1 MKIVAAQC
9 NFTIGDF
16 PGNTAKILDV
26 ITQHGQSAD
35 LIVFSELAVT
45 GYYPMDLIDRK
56 GFIEQQ
62 NKSIDEIIA
71 FTKTIPAAVVLGFID
86 ENNGIG
92 KPYHNALCV
101 IEGGEIVFKYHKKLL
116 PTYNVFD
123 EMRHFEPGKLPGV
136 WKKNGTKIGFLICED
151 GWNTELE
158 PEYADLPVA
167 ELVDNGA
174 DILISINASPSDV
187 QKQQERI
194 ELLKAKVIKHKKPL
208 VYVNQVGGND
218 ELVFDGN
225 SFVLDNSGGYIQL
238 CAPFTEETGIFEFNN
253 DKIIVTSTSSDI
265 NTCNNGRTYNTP
277 LFYNQTIMGL
287 RDYTAKCGFKSV
299 IVGSSGGI
307 DSALTIALA
316 ALALGAENVKAIT
329 MPSHF
334 SSSGS
339 VNDSA
344 ELCKNLGVEL
354 YEVPIKD
361 AFDLAVKR
369 FTDSFGTEP
378 SKLTKENMQARI
390 RGQIL
395 MEYSNHF
402 GSMLLSTGNKSEMSV
417 GYATLYGDMNG
428 GLNLLGDLY
437 KMEVYALS
445 EYINELHEEELIP
458 QAIIDKEPSA
468 ELSEGQKDT
477 DSLPPYPVLDAILRL
492 YIEQEMLTE
501 AEIAK
506 ERAIIEKGG
515 FGEQAG
521 LDEVERIIRM
531 VDLAE
536 YKRRQAPP
544 IIRVHRKS
552 FGIGRRLPIVQKAP
566 KTNTVLS

>member
-1 MKIVAAQC
+1 MKILAAQC
-9 NFTIGDF
+9 NFTVGDF
-16 PGNTAKILDV
+16 NGNTQKILD
-26 ITQHGQSAD
+26 IIDSNGSKAD

-45 GYYPMDLIDRK
+45 GYYPMDLIERT
-56 GFIEQQ
+56 GFVEQQ
-62 NKSIDEIIA
+62 NSCINKILEASKA
-71 FTKTIPAAVVLGFID
+71 CQAAIVLGFID
-86 ENNGIG
+86 NNYGIG

-101 IEGGEIVFKYHKKLL
+101 IQFGKVVFKYHKKLL

-123 EMRHFEPGKLPGV
+123 EMRHFEPGKLPGI
-136 WKKNGTKIGFLICED
+136 WECCGTKIGFLICED
-151 GWNTELE
+151 AWNLKNA
-158 PEYADLPVA
+158 PDYGVLPVDELINA
-167 ELVDNGA
+167 EA
-174 DILISINASPSDV
+174 DILISINASPSDI
-187 QKQQERI
+187 QKHPERI
-194 ELLKAKVIKHKKPL
+194 ALLKSKVIKYHRPL
-208 VYVNQVGGND
+208 IYVNQVGGND

-225 SFVLDNSGGYIQL
+225 SFAFNANGEYIQL
-238 CAPFTEETGIFEFNN
+238 CKPYAEDSNIIELLDSKLTNN
-253 DKIIVTSTSSDI
+253 KKSPIQPISQ
-265 NTCNNGRTYNTP
+265 
-277 LFYNQTIMGL
+277 NQLYYEQIIMGL
-287 RDYTAKCGFKSV
+287 RDYTAKCGFRSV
-299 IVGSSGGI
+299 IIGSSGGI

-316 ALALGAENVKAIT
+316 AKALGPENVKAIT

-339 VNDSA
+339 VDDSK
-344 ELCKNLGVEL
+344 ELCANLGVEL
-354 YEVPIKD
+354 FEVPIKD

-369 FTDSFGTEP
+369 FISSFATEP

-445 EYINELHEEELIP
+445 NYINEISGKEMIP

-477 DSLPPYPVLDAILRL
+477 DSLPPYPVLDAVLKI

-501 AEIAK
+501 QEIAT
-506 ERAIIEKGG
+506 ERAVIDNAG
-515 FGEQAG
+515 FT
-521 LDEVERIIRM
+521 DIERIIKM

-552 FGIGRRLPIVQKAP
+552 FGIGRRLPIVQKTPA
-566 KTNTVLS
+566 VDMVSG

>member
-9 NFTIGDF
+9 NFIVGDF
-16 PGNTAKILDV
+16 PGNTAKIIDV
-26 ITQHGQSAD
+26 IANHGNAAD

-45 GYYPMDLIDRK
+45 GYYPMDLIERK

-62 NKSIDEIIA
+62 NKSIDKIVHA
-71 FTKTIPAAVVLGFID
+71 TKQIGAAVVIGFID
-86 ENNGIG
+86 INNGIG
-92 KPYHNALCV
+92 KPFHNALCV
-101 IEGGEIVFKYHKKLL
+101 IENGKIVFKYHKKLL

-123 EMRHFEPGKLPGV
+123 EMRHFEPGNLSGIYE
-136 WKKNGTKIGFLICED
+136 KNGIKIGFLICED
-151 GWNTELE
+151 AWNTESDPDYE
-158 PEYADLPVA
+158 KLPIE
-167 ELVDNGA
+167 ELINNGA
-174 DILISINASPSDV
+174 NILITINASPSDI

-194 ELLKAKVIKHKKPL
+194 SLLKSKAIKYKKPL

-225 SFVLDNSGGYIQL
+225 SFALNSDGKYVQL
-238 CAPFTEETGIFEFNN
+238 CNAFSEETGIAEFIDGEINSDSN
-253 DKIIVTSTSSDI
+253 TTLSITSSKE
-265 NTCNNGRTYNTP
+265 
-277 LFYNQTIMGL
+277 LFYNQIITGL
-287 RDYTAKCGFKSV
+287 RDYTTKCGFKSV
-299 IVGSSGGI
+299 IIGSSGGI
-307 DSALTIALA
+307 DSALTLALA
-316 ALALGAENVKAIT
+316 TMALGADNVKAIT

-339 VNDSA
+339 VNDSVQ
-344 ELCKNLGVEL
+344 LCNNLGVQL
-354 YEVPIKD
+354 FEVPIKD
-361 AFDLAVKR
+361 AFDLAVER
-369 FTDSFGTEP
+369 FTKSFATEP

-428 GLNLLGDLY
+428 GLNLIGDLY
-437 KMEVYALS
+437 KMEVYSLS
-445 EYINELHEEELIP
+445 EYINELHDKEIIP

-477 DSLPPYPVLDAILRL
+477 DSLPPYPVLDAILKL
-492 YIEQEMLTE
+492 YIEQEMLTDD
-501 AEIAK
+501 EILK
-506 ERAIIEKGG
+506 ERKII
-515 FGEQAG
+515 EQAG
-521 LDEVERIIRM
+521 FDEVERIMRM

-544 IIRVHRKS
+544 IVRVHRKS
-552 FGIGRRLPIVQKAP
+552 FGIGRRLPIVQKTP
-566 KTNTVLS
+566 VKNTVI

>member
-1 MKIVAAQC
+1 MMKIVAAQC

-16 PGNTAKILDV
+16 PGNTTKILDV
-26 ITQHGQSAD
+26 IKKHGNDAD
-35 LIVFSELAVT
+35 LIVFSELSVT

-62 NKSIDEIIA
+62 NKRIDEIASATSSIS
-71 FTKTIPAAVVLGFID
+71 AAVVLGFID
-86 ENNGIG
+86 ENSDIG
-92 KPYHNALCV
+92 KPFHNALCV
-101 IEGGEIVFKYHKKLL
+101 IEGGITVFKYHKKLL

-136 WKKNGTKIGFLICED
+136 WEKDGTKIGFLICED

-167 ELVDNGA
+167 ELVENGA
-174 DILISINASPSDV
+174 EILISINASPSDV
-187 QKQQERI
+187 QKQNERI
-194 ELLKAKVIKHKKPL
+194 ELLKNKVIKHKKPL
-208 VYVNQVGGND
+208 IYVNQVGGND

-225 SFVLDNSGGYIQL
+225 SFVLTNTGEYQQL
-238 CAPFTEETGIFEFNN
+238 CAPFVEQTGIAEFINGDISAASEISSSIKKACN
-253 DKIIVTSTSSDI
+253 DNYS
-265 NTCNNGRTYNTP
+265 YNTP
-277 LFYNQTIMGL
+277 LFYKQTIMGL

-316 ALALGAENVKAIT
+316 VMALGAENVKAIT

-339 VNDSA
+339 VNDSV
-344 ELCKNLGVEL
+344 ELCNNLGVKL
-354 YEVPIKD
+354 YEVSIKD

-445 EYINELHEEELIP
+445 EYINELHGKELIP
-458 QAIIDKEPSA
+458 QDIIDKEPSA

-477 DSLPPYPVLDAILRL
+477 DSLPPYPVLDAVLRL
-492 YIEQEMLTE
+492 YIEQEMLSD
-501 AEIAK
+501 AEIAI
-506 ERAIIEKGG
+506 ERAIIEKAG
-515 FGEQAG
+515 F
-521 LDEVERIIRM
+521 DEVERILRM

-552 FGIGRRLPIVQKAP
+552 FGIGRRLPIVQKVP
-566 KTNTVLS
+566 KTNTVLN